1 MTAVSAARV
10 AFSPASQVAHLL
22 FGDAQ
27 EMHGFTMRA
36 VSHVDGPSPR
46 EQTALLWRTD
56 VLKGRPT
63 LTVQSSDPAADYEAW
78 RRAPGV
84 SDVTVVPDVIARL
97 GKRLTA
103 GSTLRFMVRANA
115 TRVITS
121 PEGSKRRVPVTDH
134 DALIAWLARQGEG
147 AFTLATS
154 MFDDSPD
161 VAVETEGLVKVQPRG
176 ATFGSVSFRGTLVVQ
191 DETQMKTLI
200 ATGLGRGKAFG
211 FGLLQVA

>member
-1 MTAVSAARV
+1 MTSVSAARV

-22 FGDAQ
+22 FRDAQ

-36 VSHVDGPSPR
+36 VNHIVSASPR
-46 EQTALLWRTD
+46 AQTALLWRTD
-56 VLKGRPT
+56 LLKGRPT

-84 SDVTVVPDVIARL
+84 SSVAVVHDVFARL
-97 GKRLTA
+97 RERLTA

-115 TRVITS
+115 TRVLTS

-134 DALIAWLARQGEG
+134 DALIAWLGRQGTG
-147 AFTLATS
+147 AFTLAPS
-154 MFDDSPD
+154 MFDASPD

-191 DETQMKTLI
+191 DQERMKTLI